1 MNTYVFEVDIE
12 QDDDGRWGAEIPLLP
27 GCNAWG
33 YSREQALEALR
44 DTARAFLEIMLE
56 DGDPL
61 PAEAR
66 EEARFSSAMDVAVAD
81 LVTVTL

>member
-1 MNTYVFEVDIE
+1 MTTYVFEVEIE

-33 YSREQALEALR
+33 YTREQALAALR
-44 DTARAFLEIMLE
+44 DTAQAFVEVMLE
-56 DGDPL
+56 DGDTL
-61 PAEAR
+61 PTEAQDR
-66 EEARFSSAMDVAVAD
+66 VVQSSGSTPSVAD

>member
-1 MNTYVFEVDIE
+1 MKTYVFDVEIE

-33 YSREQALEALR
+33 YTKEQALEALR

-61 PAEAR
+61 PAEAQGAPR
-66 EEARFSSAMDVAVAD
+66 LSSAIEVAVAD
-81 LVTVTL
+81 TVTVTL